1 MASTT
6 TTTAA
11 QPATATGGTP
21 GAHST
26 PPTNPEAAPV
36 SRAQIGTSWA
46 TRSGIGRF
54 AIAFWVLMLLL
65 PLIGNIYPTE
75 SFDYY
80 MFMGQSML
88 VYAIAVLG
96 LNLLIGFNGQI
107 SLGHGAF
114 FALGA
119 YTTAILMIDG
129 GWPYWAT
136 LPVVAVVCFG
146 AGFLF
151 GFPALK
157 LESHYLALATFTL
170 AIAVPQLLKHK
181 SIAGWTGGVSG
192 LVLDKPDAPFGLP
205 LSPDQFLFYF
215 CLVVAMVLFW
225 CAFNLLRG
233 RSGRAMM
240 AIRDHGMAAG
250 TMGIDTSLYKT
261 ITFGISALYT
271 GIAGALSAITVAYVA
286 PDSFALPLSIAFLV
300 GLVVGGLASLPGCL
314 IGGAFLVL
322 VQNWAQSLSDFMKQ
336 TFSLQYDVP
345 PWAIYGVL
353 LLLLMY
359 VMPTGIAGGVQRLY
373 GALAGKQKT

>member
-1 MASTT
+1 MA
-6 TTTAA
+6 AKD
-11 QPATATGGTP
+11 
-21 GAHST
+21 
-26 PPTNPEAAPV
+26 N
-36 SRAQIGTSWA
+36 SWA
-46 TRSGIGRF
+46 TRRGIGAL
-54 AIAFWVLMLLL
+54 AIVFWLGMLAL
-65 PLIGNIYPTE
+65 PMLGKVYPSE

-80 MFMGQSML
+80 MFMGQSMM

-96 LNLLIGFNGQI
+96 LNLLTGFNGQI

-119 YTTAILMIDG
+119 YVTAILMNDG

-136 LPVVAVVCFG
+136 LPVVAILCFG

-181 SIAGWTGGVSG
+181 AIAGWTGGVAG
-192 LVLDKPDAPFGLP
+192 LVLEKPDPPLGLP
-205 LSPDQFLFYF
+205 LSPDQWLFYF
-215 CLVVAMVLFW
+215 CLVVTMVLFW
-225 CAFNLLRG
+225 AAFNLLRG

-250 TMGIDTSLYKT
+250 TMGIDTSMYKT

-271 GIAGALSAITVAYVA
+271 GIAGALSAITVANVA

-300 GLVVGGLASLPGCL
+300 GLVVGGIGSLSGCL
-314 IGGAFLVL
+314 IGGIFLVL
-322 VQNWAQSLSDFMKQ
+322 VQNWSQSLSDWAKS
-336 TFSLQYDVP
+336 TFDLSFDVP
-345 PWAIYGVL
+345 SWAIYGVL

-359 VMPTGIAGGVQRLY
+359 VMPTGIAGGFGRLFRFATQRLSR
-373 GALAGKQKT
+373 